1 MTTKK
6 ELEERFLKAI
16 TKYHLHL
23 ADAHKKYTPDWGTI
37 SVYLTFTGKELGFN
51 SEECRE
57 LSRYGIIKSYAN
69 MAGLD
74 QIEVNKETRYLM
86 CQKLNSK
93 LRRLGF
99 KELRCKI

>member
-1 MTTKK
+1 MITKK
-6 ELEERFLKAI
+6 ELEERFLKAV

-23 ADAHKKYTPDWGTI
+23 ADAHKKYTPDCGTI
-37 SVYLTFTGKELGFN
+37 SVYLTFTGKELGFKP
-51 SEECRE
+51 EECRE

-74 QIEVNKETRYLM
+74 QIEVNKETRKLM

-93 LRRLGF
+93 FRRLGL

>member
-23 ADAHKKYTPDWGTI
+23 ADAHKKYTPDWATI
-37 SVYLTFTGKELGFN
+37 SVHLTFTGKELGFN
-51 SEECRE
+51 SEECKE
-57 LSRYGIIKSYAN
+57 LSKYGIIKSYAN

-74 QIEVNKETRYLM
+74 QIEVNKETRKLM